1 MRNRYRSVLLVLLLF
16 APSASIA
23 GDPILEALERSPHL
37 GTLIEFQSPPTHGLA
52 GLDTLG
58 VGGNTAIQGFDDGAH
73 ELSTQLMDDARLILR
88 QAGIA
93 VPLGT
98 SSFYLDG
105 EAVPNLEINVSIGYD
120 ENFGAYDYS
129 VDVKL
134 EQRVTTGQGEKIR
147 AATWDAQVA
156 GIASKD
162 EMPEA
167 VRVRLKRLVGLF
179 VKAYQAENPNGG

>member
-37 GTLIEFQSPPTHGLA
+37 GTLIEFQRPPAHALA

-73 ELSTQLMDDARLILR
+73 ELSTQLIDDARLILR

-93 VPLGT
+93 APT

-105 EAVPNLEINVSIGYD
+105 EAVPGLEVNVSIGYEED
-120 ENFGAYDYS
+120 FGAYVYS

-134 EQRVTTGQGEKIR
+134 EQPVITGQGEKIR
-147 AATWDAQVA
+147 AATWDSQVA
-156 GIASKD
+156 GIAGKD

-167 VRVRLKRLVGLF
+167 VRGRVKHLVDLF
-179 VKAYQAENPNGG
+179 LRAYLAENPKGE